1 VLLDD
6 RASGALLAAL
16 GGAIV
21 LMARTFPEIPGQ
33 TIGPALFP
41 TIVGA
46 VLLLLGLT
54 LGIRARANRVPPVQ
68 LDANMQRARMAA
80 NFALVVLALIGY
92 ALLVNTVGFFLTAS
106 LLLLVLFSAFKVP
119 LGRAMAVAAV
129 APLFIHYMFYTV
141 LRVPLPWGVLQS
153 FAW

>member
-6 RASGALLAAL
+6 RASGVLLAAF

-21 LMARTFPEIPGQ
+21 LMARTFPDVSGQ

-41 TIVGA
+41 TIVGT
-46 VLLLLGLT
+46 VLLFLGLA
-54 LGIRARANRVPPVQ
+54 LVIGARANRAAPVR
-68 LDANMQRARMAA
+68 LDANMRRPRMAA

-92 ALLVNTVGFFLTAS
+92 ALIVNTLGFFLTAS

-119 LGRAMAVAAV
+119 IGRGLAVAAV
-129 APLFIHYMFYTV
+129 VPLLIHYMFYTV
-141 LRVPLPWGVLQS
+141 LRVPLPWGLLQS
-153 FAW
+153 VAW